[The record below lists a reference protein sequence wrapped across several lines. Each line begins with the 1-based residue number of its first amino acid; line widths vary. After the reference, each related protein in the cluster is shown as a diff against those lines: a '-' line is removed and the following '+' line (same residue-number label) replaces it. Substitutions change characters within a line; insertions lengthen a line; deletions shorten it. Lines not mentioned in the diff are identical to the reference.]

1 MEQKPIECHGYQ
13 ELEVQGTVLGEE
25 ASDSK
30 AVREALGGEKFNI
43 DLE

>member
-1 MEQKPIECHGYQ
+1 MEQKPTECHGYQ

-25 ASDSK
+25 A
-30 AVREALGGEKFNI
+30 VREALGGEKFNI